1 MVFFLPSD
9 DSNEYEDDNGSP
21 PGPGGVR
28 HRRPDTVGRL
38 VLDVPGPVLK
48 VGCVDVVILNGVFV
62 GRLAGGHHNFCGSGS
77 GGDDGDGGG
86 RYLGSFSQLCN
97 SVYNRM

>member
-9 DSNEYEDDNGSP
+9 DPNEYDDNNGLP
-21 PGPGGVR
+21 PGLGGVR
-28 HRRPDTVGRL
+28 RCRPDAVGHL
-38 VLDVPGPVLK
+38 VLDVPGPVLE
-48 VGCVDVVILNGVFV
+48 VGHVDVVVLNGVFA

-86 RYLGSFSQLCN
+86 RYL
-97 SVYNRM
+97 